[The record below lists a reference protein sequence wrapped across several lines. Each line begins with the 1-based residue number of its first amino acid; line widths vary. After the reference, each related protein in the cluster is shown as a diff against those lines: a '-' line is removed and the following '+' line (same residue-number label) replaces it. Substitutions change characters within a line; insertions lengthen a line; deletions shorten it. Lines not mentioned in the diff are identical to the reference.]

1 MNRGIIKTVKGGE
14 KMHDKLTDVV
24 ITILL
29 AISISK
35 EVREWYIVTKK
46 EKRQIPVPR
55 KHRK

>member
-1 MNRGIIKTVKGGE
+1 MY
-14 KMHDKLTDVV
+14 DKLTDIA

-35 EVREWYIVTKK
+35 EAREWYIATKK